1 MAAGPV
7 IGPVDARP
15 ALRGD
20 IRLAR
25 RGPDASAR
33 SVAGGADLLLR
44 LFRHLQPRL
53 ARLSGPHQDLTA
65 PNRSEYRVIARLVS
79 AQPPAR
85 RSDGVLATSFG
96 DGAQRQDRRLPVPSG
111 CLSRGI
117 GFEIGGLCAV
127 VAGSTGLVA
136 NSPVR
141 REGAQWHQRD
151 RLWRQLLGL
160 ESPGAFVDLDGLDQ
174 HMAAMKPYY
183 ARFRAATHLT
193 PDDDN
198 AAALCSFLR
207 DPRRQGVAP
216 GRPAMACPCIP
227 G

>member
-33 SVAGGADLLLR
+33 SVAGGAGPAPAPVPSPPTPAGAALR
-44 LFRHLQPRL
+44 PSPGFD
-53 ARLSGPHQDLTA
+53 GPEQI
-65 PNRSEYRVIARLVS
+65 RVSRDRQAGF

-127 VAGSTGLVA
+127 VAGSTGLC
-136 NSPVR
+136 
-141 REGAQWHQRD
+141 RELA
-151 RLWRQLLGL
+151 GL
-160 ESPGAFVDLDGLDQ
+160 ARGGP
-174 HMAAMKPYY
+174 MAS
-183 ARFRAATHLT
+183 ARPAL
-193 PDDDN
+193 
-198 AAALCSFLR
+198 AAAAR
-207 DPRRQGVAP
+207 ARKP
-216 GRPAMACPCIP
+216 GRLCRSGRP
-227 G
+227 